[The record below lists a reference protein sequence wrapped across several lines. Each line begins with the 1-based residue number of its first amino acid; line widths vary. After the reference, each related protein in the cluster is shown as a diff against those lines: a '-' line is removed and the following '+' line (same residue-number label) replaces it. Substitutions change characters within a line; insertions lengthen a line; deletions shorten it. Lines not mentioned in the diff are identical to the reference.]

1 VTRPVQERLEG
12 AGEDAVGVSDH
23 DSQFDDP
30 PCAGSSTVTARPPR
44 SLTPR

>member
-1 VTRPVQERLEG
+1 VTRPVQERFEG
-12 AGEDAVGVSDH
+12 AREDAVRVGDY